1 MVALTREMGT
11 ALLLITHDLGL
22 VAQYTD
28 RVLVLE
34 KGVLVEAGQTREVL
48 AAPKHPYTAKL
59 VGSLPR
65 PGDGG
70 ATGGGGDVLLSIE
83 QAVVEYRG
91 KPGLF
96 GAGAPKRVIRSE
108 ERRVGRE
115 GVSTCRSRW
124 SPAHKKQNNHITTR
138 KTN

>member
-11 ALLLITHDLGL
+11 ALLIITHDLGL

-65 PGDGG
+65 PGAGG

-91 KPGLF
+91 KSSG
-96 GAGAPKRVIRSE
+96 
-108 ERRVGRE
+108 ERRVGKE
-115 GVSTCRSRW
+115 WVSTCGSRGA
-124 SPAHKKQNNHITTR
+124 PYH
-138 KTN
+138 